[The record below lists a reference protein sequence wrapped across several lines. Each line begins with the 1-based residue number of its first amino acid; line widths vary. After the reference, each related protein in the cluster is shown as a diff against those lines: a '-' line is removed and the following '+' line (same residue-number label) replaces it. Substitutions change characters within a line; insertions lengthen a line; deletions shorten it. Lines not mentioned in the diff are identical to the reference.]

1 MLGGWHAITRL
12 QASAAIATTL
22 WPRAL
27 SALAEN
33 AETTISGERDKAGKE
48 KPRTGALFDYNP
60 RHRLNFQI
68 LVLYRQVC
76 HIYQCRLRL
85 VEPFSGR
92 VPVVGLPHAQGVS
105 AKAGCYLERPL
116 LHAAVVSQCQ
126 QKIDLQ
132 SHNLFLFV
140 FTVNHYGYM
149 VTQP

>member
-1 MLGGWHAITRL
+1 MLGGWHGNTRSQVCAGSVMNRYRWARFVML
-12 QASAAIATTL
+12 IV
-22 WPRAL
+22 
-27 SALAEN
+27 
-33 AETTISGERDKAGKE
+33 ETTISGERDKAGKE
-48 KPRTGALFDYNP
+48 KPRTGALFNYNP
-60 RHRLNFQI
+60 RHSLNFQI
-68 LVLYRQVC
+68 FVFSRQVC